1 MPDSHSA
8 RRDGR
13 RAASVAG
20 LMRWGAR
27 AAWLAVAVIG
37 GRAVGA
43 AVADRSAPVQ
53 LVASV
58 GAWTGWAAGAVAL
71 IVPSVATLTLLRAV
85 VPGALAVAVVAACFG
100 AGADDVLA
108 LGVPALVAAL
118 LVTSAETGREYLQAS
133 AYGDERRFGLR
144 PPLGYLAACV
154 VTWVIWVAAVIA
166 GPLALAAKAWA
177 LAAVAVIMS
186 IAGVLTLPRRWHQLS
201 RRWLVLVPAGV
212 VVHDPVVLDETLM
225 VPRRRVVAM
234 AVAELGRATAAG
246 AADLTGPTPGLAVEI
261 VVDRPTDVA
270 LARRPRER
278 RGRQVSFEALLVSPT
293 RPGAVL
299 AEASRRR
306 LTVASATPPPST

>member
-1 MPDSHSA
+1 MPDDRPA

-13 RAASVAG
+13 TAATVSG

-43 AVADRSAPVQ
+43 AALDRSAPVQ

-58 GAWTGWAAGAVAL
+58 GAWTGWAAGAMAL
-71 IVPSVATLTLLRAV
+71 VVPSVGTLTLLRAV

-118 LVTSAETGREYLQAS
+118 LVSSAETGHDYLQAS

-154 VTWVIWVAAVIA
+154 VTWVIWAAAVIT
-166 GPLALAAKAWA
+166 GPLALAARAWP
-177 LAAVAVIMS
+177 LAAIAVIVS
-186 IAGVLTLPRRWHQLS
+186 GAGAVTLPRRWHQLS
-201 RRWLVLVPAGV
+201 RRWVVLVPAGV

-225 VPRRRVVAM
+225 LPRRRVVTM
-234 AVAELGRATAAG
+234 AVAELGPARAAG

-261 VVDRPTDVA
+261 VVDGSTDVT
-270 LARRPRER
+270 LARRPTER

-306 LTVASATPPPST
+306 LPVASATPPPRT